1 MDWKWLAP
9 ASLILQVLL
18 VTSGFPQ
25 AETRS
30 TASGSTPH
38 LGYQVVNSYPHDPQ
52 AFTQGLL
59 YNNGYLYE
67 STGLEGASSLRKVD
81 LTTGRILQIEPLPG
95 NLFGEGLAL
104 WKDRLIQLTWTT
116 RLGFVYDLESFKLIR
131 NFNYS
136 TEGWGLTQD
145 GIHLILSDGS
155 STLHFLDPET
165 FREFKPIEVKDQGK
179 PIEKLNELEFVK
191 GEILANIWGTD
202 LIARISPQSG
212 KVTAWIDLK
221 GLLGPQ
227 NLAGRVDV
235 LNGIA
240 YDSHLNRLFV
250 TGKLW
255 PRLFEIKLVP
265 RKSR

>member
-1 MDWKWLAP
+1 MFRKWLAH
-9 ASLILQVLL
+9 AGFSLLLLLTMSSLQ
-18 VTSGFPQ
+18 Q
-25 AETRS
+25 AETRPP
-30 TASGSTPH
+30 APAGAQR
-38 LGYQVVNSYPHDPQ
+38 LGYQVVKSYPHDPQ

-59 YNNGYLYE
+59 YENGFLYE
-67 STGLEGASSLRKVD
+67 STGLEGASSLRKVE
-81 LTTGRILQIEPLPG
+81 LTTGRILQIEPLSG

-104 WKDRLIQLTWTT
+104 WKDRLVQLTWTT
-116 RLGFVYDLESFKLIR
+116 RIGFVYDLHSFKLIR

-145 GIHLILSDGS
+145 GIRLILSDGS
-155 STLHFLDPET
+155 ATLHFLDPDT
-165 FREFKPIEVKDQGK
+165 FQEKKRIEVKDQGK
-179 PIEKLNELEFVK
+179 PIDKLNELEFVK

-202 LIARISPQSG
+202 LIAQISPQSG
-212 KVTAWIDLK
+212 EVTAWIDLK

-240 YDSHLNRLFV
+240 YDSRGNRLFV

-265 RKSR
+265 LRPK